1 MARNVIESDFRT
13 YEMATLTDTHPQSIS
28 VSRADRYA
36 PPRDIYV
43 GGMDLSLHRQPFC
56 KKIPNKNKNSVLI

>member
-1 MARNVIESDFRT
+1 MWGEYVSAW
-13 YEMATLTDTHPQSIS
+13 LTDTHQPRRQIRTPRSTS

-43 GGMDLSLHRQPFC
+43 GGMDLSLHR
-56 KKIPNKNKNSVLI
+56 